1 MLVGSFIPATTA
13 DPCASKGSGAL
24 YAFSVDCGGGYFTD
38 TSGDP
43 VRKIDIDAGMPTD
56 PQVSVGVDGQDNLV
70 FVEKSGA
77 DLESIDAP
85 DVDDNAKSLLYWR
98 ELR

>member
-1 MLVGSFIPATTA
+1 M
-13 DPCASKGSGAL
+13 
-24 YAFSVDCGGGYFTD
+24 
-38 TSGDP
+38 
-43 VRKIDIDAGMPTD
+43 
-56 PQVSVGVDGQDNLV
+56 GVDGKDNLV